1 MRVFYCILEYRGV
14 TNRGGRSIHFYRI
27 HMGWVLRT
35 TAMRNS
41 RGVSGNV
48 WIMNSKPN
56 VIGKSKVA
64 QETRAPPLG
73 VLSISCSFKENL
85 AKSYVGTP
93 PWGGIL
99 DPPLNGDNYLWG
111 CLNMVHQYIVFR
123 NTVMYY
129 APYFSNTLDG
139 AMESYIILRHRII
152 ITFRGNM

>member
-1 MRVFYCILEYRGV
+1 MRVFHCILEYRGV

-56 VIGKSKVA
+56 GIGKSKGGA
-64 QETRAPPLG
+64 RDTCSLG
-73 VLSISCSFKENL
+73 VQILSISCSFRENL

-93 PWGGIL
+93 WRIL

-111 CLNMVHQYIVFR
+111 CQNMVHQYIVFR
-123 NTVMYY
+123 NIVMYY
-129 APYFSNTLDG
+129 ALYFSSTLDW
-139 AMESYIILRHRII
+139 AVES
-152 ITFRGNM
+152 